1 MFGASTL
8 AGKVASILATDIG
21 GTYARLALVE
31 PGERAARHPTV
42 SRFQQYACADFPSL
56 SAIFSDFLS
65 GADGAAVR
73 SATIASAGF
82 PVGDTMLQSNLPWPV
97 SLKELR
103 ERFGFRDLTLINDF
117 AAIAYGTQFLSP
129 SDTTLLSGAGTK
141 RGAGPTLVMGP
152 GTGLGAAVLVPR
164 EDHPMVLSTE
174 AGQVAFAPTTDLE
187 IEILKVL
194 RSRMPH
200 VSNENIVSGPGLVN
214 LHTALGVVNSERT
227 LYRTPAEITS
237 AALDDGE
244 PMAKQALDVF
254 CGAMGSVAGLLTL
267 LYGAHGGV
275 FLAGGVLPRIKG
287 YLLKSSFMERFVG
300 TSPMRSLLEQIPVHL
315 IEHGQLGVLGAA
327 SWFVDTHP
335 GE

>member
-1 MFGASTL
+1 MRT
-8 AGKVASILATDIG
+8 I
-21 GTYARLALVE
+21 
-31 PGERAARHPTV
+31 
-42 SRFQQYACADFPSL
+42 PSL

-73 SATIASAGF
+73 CATIASAGF

-97 SLKELR
+97 SLKDLR

-164 EDHPMVLSTE
+164 DDHPMVLSTE

-237 AALDDGE
+237 AALDDAE

-275 FLAGGVLPRIKG
+275 FLAGGVLPRIKRLSAQEQLHG
-287 YLLKSSFMERFVG
+287 ALCRDQPDAQPPG
-300 TSPMRSLLEQIPVHL
+300 TDSGAPHRARPTGCARCGELVCRHASGRVNTPMGITAGELNTHRAV
-315 IEHGQLGVLGAA
+315 GAA
-327 SWFVDTHP
+327 VPAGRNSYW
-335 GE
+335 